1 MLIKFV
7 KKEMLFPMNI
17 LSEGLFSL
25 LADGGRISDGTWQY
39 YTVYALLILFSICSA
54 YLLGSI
60 NSAIIVSKTIY
71 REDIRSYGSGNAG
84 LTNVLRTYGKG
95 AAALTLV
102 GDMLKTALAILV
114 AGILLGF
121 SYSNG
126 ISIGNGYCYLAG
138 LFAVIGHIFPVY
150 YGFRGGKGV
159 LATSTM
165 ALILTPIEFL
175 ILLALFV
182 GVVFASKYVSLG
194 SVCAATLLPV
204 LVSGYVKFL
213 GLPTPAL
220 MMLSL
225 IILAIFIVWCH
236 RENLKRISD
245 RTERKISFG
254 KGKKEKIEEK
264 KADDAE

>member
-1 MLIKFV
+1 MLMKFV
-7 KKEMLFPMNI
+7 KKETLFPMNI
-17 LSEGLFSL
+17 LSEGLFNL
-25 LADGGRISDGTWQY
+25 LVDGGRISDGTWQY
-39 YTVYALLILFSICSA
+39 YIIYTLLILLSVGSA

-60 NSAIIVSKTIY
+60 NSAIIVSKTLY

-121 SYSNG
+121 NYSNG

-138 LFAVIGHIFPVY
+138 LFAVIGHIFPIY

-165 ALILTPIEFL
+165 ALILTPVPFL
-175 ILLALFV
+175 ILIT
-182 GVVFASKYVSLG
+182 VFIVIVAISKFVSLG
-194 SVCAATLLPV
+194 SVCVAALYPITVFLYALISHGSNPLSALLIICTLL
-204 LVSGYVKFL
+204 
-213 GLPTPAL
+213 
-220 MMLSL
+220 
-225 IILAIFIVWCH
+225 LAIIVIWCH
-236 RENLKRISD
+236 RENLKRIANGN
-245 RTERKISFG
+245 ERKISFT
-254 KGKKEKIEEK
+254 KKDKTK
-264 KADDAE
+264 R